1 MSLLLTESF
10 DAHPTNSGTSI
21 GTYLNTKHGRYVTG
35 LSGLQGGFS
44 SGVSGSPGAG
54 SGGVTG
60 RTGTGLSLRGN
71 WVSGGPPSHLRSTG
85 LISLLEEG
93 AEVDTLVVGFACN
106 VVDAADDLDIHRLV
120 SFGEHRAAGQLDHV
134 DFFLAPSGIVRVK
147 CGSTLLG
154 TFALATGAYYFLE
167 FKVKVSSTVGTIEVR
182 KDGAIAF
189 TFSGNTRNGGTGLIS
204 RVRWETPVPA
214 TVNTATEFVI
224 DDLYIVDTL
233 GTAAN
238 DFLGDVIVEYL
249 QPSAA
254 GSSTGWTPSAGSNWD
269 CVSDPVATTTPLT
282 TDYVSNATL
291 GTVDTYAL
299 ADSAQATTRLCYGV
313 ASYAYADKA
322 AAGARALK
330 LIQELSAVR
339 IETGAQVLKYSAE
352 GGPQYLRFPRSLDP
366 SGAAWTVVNVNSL
379 QIGQRVA

>member
-35 LSGLQGGFS
+35 LSGLQGGFA

-54 SGGVTG
+54 SGGVVG

-71 WVSGGPPSHLRSTG
+71 WVSGGPPNHLRSTG

-93 AEVDTLVVGFACN
+93 AEVDTLIVGFACN
-106 VVDAADDLDIHRLV
+106 VVDGADDLDIHRLV

-134 DFFLAPSGIVRVK
+134 DFFLAPSGIVRAK

-204 RVRWETPVPA
+204 
-214 TVNTATEFVI
+214 
-224 DDLYIVDTL
+224 
-233 GTAAN
+233 
-238 DFLGDVIVEYL
+238 
-249 QPSAA
+249 
-254 GSSTGWTPSAGSNWD
+254 STGWTPSAGSNWD

-291 GTVDTYAL
+291 GTVDTYTL

-366 SGAAWTVVNVNSL
+366 SGAAWTVTNVNSL